1 MRVAIVVDWLTEV
14 GGAERVLLAVHQLY
28 PDAPIYTSQYRPH
41 RVDWFKG
48 ADVRTGWL
56 NVLPRGLRKFMAP
69 LRALY
74 FKHLDLSEYDLVISV
89 ANAEAKGVKTS
100 PSSVHVAYL
109 QGPPTQY
116 YWGQYDA
123 YIKNPGFGKLNFLAR
138 WGLKTLIKP
147 MRKADLAEAKR
158 PDLLIA
164 NSNYVADE
172 IKKYYKRD
180 SQVVYPPVDVSG
192 LRHTKVK
199 PVNPFGK
206 AEFYVVTGRQVNWK
220 RVDLAVDA
228 CIKTNRNLLVIGDGA
243 EHMNLLTR
251 AAGHENI
258 KFLPRYNGPAE
269 IKQYLLAAR
278 GFIFCSIEPFGIS
291 PVEALA
297 CGCPVLA
304 LKQGGSLDII
314 EDRVNGIFF
323 DKQTVDSLI
332 NGLNQFEQIKF
343 SGKAVEKSVEKFDT
357 EQFKR
362 QFKDVINA
370 ELELYEK

>member
-1 MRVAIVVDWLTEV
+1 
-14 GGAERVLLAVHQLY
+14 
-28 PDAPIYTSQYRPH
+28 
-41 RVDWFKG
+41 
-48 ADVRTGWL
+48 
-56 NVLPRGLRKFMAP
+56 
-69 LRALY
+69 
-74 FKHLDLSEYDLVISV
+74 
-89 ANAEAKGVKTS
+89 
-100 PSSVHVAYL
+100 
-109 QGPPTQY
+109 
-116 YWGQYDA
+116 
-123 YIKNPGFGKLNFLAR
+123 
-138 WGLKTLIKP
+138 

-180 SQVVYPPVDVSG
+180 SQVVYPPVDVSD

-199 PVNPFGK
+199 PVNPFGE

-228 CIKTNRNLLVIGDGA
+228 CIKTNRNLLVIGDGV
-243 EHMNLLTR
+243 EHMELLTR
-251 AAGHENI
+251 ADGHENI
-258 KFLPRYNGPAE
+258 KFLPHYNGPAE

-278 GFIFCSIEPFGIS
+278 CFIFCSIEPFGIS

-314 EDRVNGIFF
+314 EDGVNGAFF
-323 DKQTVDSLI
+323 GKQTVKSLT
-332 NGLNQFEQIKF
+332 NGLNRFEQIKF

-362 QFKDVINA
+362 QFKAVINA
-370 ELELYEK
+370 ELELHEK

>member
-1 MRVAIVVDWLTEV
+1 MKVAIVVDWLTEV

-28 PDAPIYTSQYRPH
+28 PDAPIYTSQYRP
-41 RVDWFKG
+41 RRIDWFKD
-48 ADVRTGWL
+48 ADVRAGWL
-56 NVLPRGLRKFMAP
+56 NILPRGLRKFMAP
-69 LRALY
+69 LRVFY
-74 FKHLDLSEYDLVISV
+74 FKHLDLSEYDLVISI

-164 NSNYVADE
+164 NSNYVANE
-172 IKKYYKRD
+172 IKKYYTRD

-228 CIKTNRNLLVIGDGA
+228 CIKTNR
-243 EHMNLLTR
+243 
-251 AAGHENI
+251 
-258 KFLPRYNGPAE
+258 
-269 IKQYLLAAR
+269 
-278 GFIFCSIEPFGIS
+278 
-291 PVEALA
+291 
-297 CGCPVLA
+297 
-304 LKQGGSLDII
+304 
-314 EDRVNGIFF
+314 
-323 DKQTVDSLI
+323 
-332 NGLNQFEQIKF
+332 
-343 SGKAVEKSVEKFDT
+343 
-357 EQFKR
+357 
-362 QFKDVINA
+362 
-370 ELELYEK
+370 